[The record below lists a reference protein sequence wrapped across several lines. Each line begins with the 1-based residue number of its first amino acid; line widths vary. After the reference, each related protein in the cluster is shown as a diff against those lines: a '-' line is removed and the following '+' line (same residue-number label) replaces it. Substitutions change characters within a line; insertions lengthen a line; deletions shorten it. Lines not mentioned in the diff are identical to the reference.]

1 MWNMV
6 SRVKYESRIICA
18 NFGKK
23 GINLTP
29 KQKEQF
35 SIYYKE
41 LVETNK
47 KVNLTRITDEA
58 EVYQKHFYD
67 SITPLLMFP
76 ELFEGKKTLADVGAG
91 AGFPSL
97 PIKILKPDLKV
108 TIIDSLGK
116 RLKFLESLI
125 QKLELDNVTLVHSR
139 AEDAGQNPSL
149 REDFDL
155 VTARAVARMSVLSEY
170 CLPLVKVDGY
180 LLALKGPKADSE
192 LADAKKAIKL
202 LGGKTIKVS
211 EFVLPDS
218 DDERTLILVKKIA
231 KTPKKYPRQAGTPN
245 KKPL

>member
-1 MWNMV
+1 MNP
-6 SRVKYESRIICA
+6 ELFEQA
-18 NFGKK
+18 LAKK
-23 GINLTP
+23 GVELTP

-35 SIYYKE
+35 SIYYHE

-67 SITPLLMFP
+67 SLTPLLEFP
-76 ELFEGKKTLADVGAG
+76 DLFDGAKSVVDVGAG

-97 PIKILKPDLKV
+97 PIKILRPDIKL

-125 QKLELDNVTLVHSR
+125 QKLGLSNVTLVHSR
-139 AEDAGQNPSL
+139 AEDAGQNPEL
-149 REDFDL
+149 REHFDI
-155 VTARAVARMSVLSEY
+155 VTARAVARMSVLGEY
-170 CLPLVKVDGY
+170 CLPLAKVEGY
-180 LLALKGPKADSE
+180 FLALKGPKADSE
-192 LADAKKAIKL
+192 LNSAKTAIKL
-202 LGGKTIKVS
+202 LGGKTTKVT

-218 DDERTLILVKKIA
+218 SDERTLILIKKVA